1 MNIQDLISRNLIV
14 QTSNQAGI
22 ESNKINTF
30 YTGFDPTADSLH
42 VGHLLPL
49 ITMKRLKLLGANP
62 IAIIGGA
69 TARVGDPTGRTTTRP
84 ILSQEDLDSNINN
97 ISSQIKSIVDCDII
111 NNKAFVQANFI
122 DFVADIGKHFSVNT
136 MLKTDTFKTKLEHGL
151 SFLEFSYSL
160 LQANDFLQLSRNN
173 NCFVQMGGN
182 DQWAN
187 MIAGIHLIHAKDKKE
202 AFAFTLPILEDKHG
216 NKFGKSNGN
225 AIWLDKNKTSVF
237 DFWQFWRNVSDE
249 DVNKLFMFF
258 TFLSVEEINNLDFTD
273 INVCKAKLATLVT
286 EIVHGAEEAK
296 SAEDKAKELFA
307 NQGAN
312 LGEAIQV
319 ESGKLLSEI
328 MREIGATS
336 SRSEALRLI
345 KNGGVRVDGTKI
357 LVDYVPNQEFIFLEK
372 GKKDKFKVK
381 IG

>member
-49 ITMKRLKLLGANP
+49 ITMKRLKLFGANP

-84 ILSQEDLDSNINN
+84 ILSQQDLDSNINN
-97 ISSQIKSIVDCDII
+97 ISNQIKSIVDCDII
-111 NNKAFVQANFI
+111 NNKGFVQANFI

-160 LQANDFLQLSRNN
+160 LQANDFLQLSRSN

-249 DVNKLFMFF
+249 DVKKLFMFF
-258 TFLSVEEINNLDFTD
+258 TFMSVEEINNLDFTD
-273 INVCKAKLATLVT
+273 INICKAKLATLVT

-345 KNGGVRVDGTKI
+345 KNGGVRVDGAKI

>member
-49 ITMKRLKLLGANP
+49 ITMKRLKLFGANP

-84 ILSQEDLDSNINN
+84 ILSQQDLDSNINN
-97 ISSQIKSIVDCDII
+97 ISNQIKSIVDCDII
-111 NNKAFVQANFI
+111 NNKGFVQANFI

-249 DVNKLFMFF
+249 DIKKLFMFF
-258 TFLSVEEINNLDFTD
+258 TFMSVEEINNLDFTD
-273 INVCKAKLATLVT
+273 INSCKAKLATLVT

-307 NQGAN
+307 NRGAN

-345 KNGGVRVDGTKI
+345 KNGGVRVDGAKI

>member
-30 YTGFDPTADSLH
+30 YTGFDPTANSLH

-69 TARVGDPTGRTTTRP
+69 TARVGDPTGRVTTRP

-111 NNKAFVQANFI
+111 NNKGFVQANFI

-160 LQANDFLQLSRNN
+160 LQANDFLQLSRSN

-225 AIWLDKNKTSVF
+225 AIWLDKSKTSVF

-249 DVNKLFMFF
+249 DVKKLFMFF
-258 TFLSVEEINNLDFTD
+258 TFMSVEEINNLDFTD

-328 MREIGATS
+328 MKEIGATS

-345 KNGGVRVDGTKI
+345 KNGGVRVDGAKI